1 AEDDTE
7 TDTPPE
13 EQEAITLAGQRETP
27 LEPTVQCEY
36 NESGE
41 AAKDA
46 TVPNG
51 DDISTE
57 GTVTVNLE
65 TNQGEI
71 PMELD
76 RSLAPCTVNA
86 ITDLVD
92 QGYYNDTIC
101 HRMTTGGLAVL
112 QCGART
118 GSGSGGPGF
127 QFAAESPPDESDA
140 TPVQPIYPRVSL
152 AMATAGADTT
162 GSQFFLNYAASTLAP
177 AYTYFVNI
185 TDEGF

>member
-1 AEDDTE
+1 
-7 TDTPPE
+7 
-13 EQEAITLAGQRETP
+13 
-27 LEPTVQCEY
+27 
-36 NESGE
+36 

-71 PMELD
+71 RMVLD
-76 RSLAPCTVNA
+76 RSLAPWTVNA

-101 HRMTTGGLAVL
+101 HRMTTGGLAGL
-112 QCGART
+112 QCGDPT

-127 QFAAESPPDESDA
+127 QFANEYPTDEMDDTA
-140 TPVQPIYPRVSL
+140 VQTIYPRGSI
-152 AMATAGADTT
+152 AMGNAGADTN
-162 GSQFFLNYAASTLAP
+162 GSQFFLNYADSTLAP
-177 AYTYFVNI
+177 DY
-185 TDEGF
+185 